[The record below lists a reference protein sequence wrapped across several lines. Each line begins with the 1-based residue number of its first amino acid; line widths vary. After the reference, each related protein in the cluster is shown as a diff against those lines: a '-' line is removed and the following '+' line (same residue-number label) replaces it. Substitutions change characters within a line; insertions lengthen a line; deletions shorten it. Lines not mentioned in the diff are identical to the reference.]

1 MSGFRVDALLLD
13 CAGAVCKALE
23 PKVNNLPIWDAGG
36 REVLAAKLKEMGVPE
51 TPVTVV
57 QIARSL
63 GILGKDP
70 AEVKENPSRK
80 RRVPRV

>member
-13 CAGAVCKALE
+13 CLGHVCKAVE
-23 PKVNNLPIWDAGG
+23 PKLNGLPIWEAGG
-36 REVLAAKLKEMGVPE
+36 REVAAAKLKEMGVSDQ
-51 TPVTVV
+51 PVTMV
-57 QIARSL
+57 QIARGL

-70 AEVKENPSRK
+70 DAVKENPSRK

>member
-13 CAGAVCKALE
+13 CAGAVCKAIE
-23 PKVNNLPIWDAGG
+23 PKINGLPIWEAGG
-36 REVLAAKLKEMGVPE
+36 RDVLAAKLKEMGVPDK
-51 TPVTVV
+51 PVSMVD
-57 QIARSL
+57 IARGL

-70 AEVKENPSRK
+70 EVKENPSRK